1 MTIMMKPLIA
11 LPVLGCVAFT
21 GCTGTTRRV
30 EVGRELVRDPTSIAV
45 QDFETIAQKM
55 ARSLISLPQIQNA
68 DAPPMIAFLSV
79 ENRSNDYI
87 DKKAFLEKIRTLL
100 IKHSAG
106 KVVFLDRHNLEKLR
120 DEAEAKEAGE
130 LTASRETQFYGAD
143 FFLTGVI
150 SSINAAGGS
159 EKTVFRRFA
168 FRLADAYTSAIVWED
183 EYETQIY
190 HKRGLIYR

>member
-1 MTIMMKPLIA
+1 MKRMREPAFAAAIAALIA
-11 LPVLGCVAFT
+11 LP

-30 EVGRELVRDPTSIAV
+30 EVGRELVSDPTSIAV

-68 DAPPMIAFLSV
+68 ESPPTIAFLSV

-106 KVVFLDRHNLEKLR
+106 KVVFLDRHNLEKMR
-120 DEAEAKEAGE
+120 EEADAKEAGD
-130 LTASRETQFYGAD
+130 LTASRDSQFFGAD
-143 FFLTGVI
+143 YFLTGVI

-190 HKRGLIYR
+190 HRRGVIYR